1 MTTDWNAEQV
11 DLDGYLTRIGYDG
24 PLEPTAPTLRA
35 LHRAHAGSIPFENLD
50 IVLGRTISIDLPDIQ
65 DKLLRHP
72 RGGYCYEH
80 NLLFA
85 GVLERIGFEVT
96 GHAARIRMGSDK
108 LRPASHALL
117 QVHVDGTSWL
127 ADVGFGGEGLLE
139 PLPLRPGEVSQG
151 DWRFRL
157 VLDGDVWLLQS
168 LHPQG
173 WFDLH
178 TFTLDPQYAV
188 DFAMRN
194 HFTSTHPH
202 SPFVTGIVVQRTGS
216 AARHSLNRDTLVTSR
231 PNGTSETRTVE
242 PADLTGTLS
251 EIFGIHLSE
260 TDAAHLRTI
269 QSQASV
275 LAS

>member
-11 DLDGYLTRIGYDG
+11 DLDAYLARIGYGG
-24 PLEPTAPTLRA
+24 PLDPTAETLRG

-50 IVLGRTISIDLPDIQ
+50 IVLGRTISVDLPDIQ
-65 DKLLRHP
+65 DKLLRRP

-80 NLLFA
+80 NLLLA
-85 GVLERIGFEVT
+85 AVLERIGFEVT
-96 GHAARIRMGSDK
+96 GHAARIRMGSDR

-117 QVHVDGTSWL
+117 QVRVDGTPWL
-127 ADVGFGGEGLLE
+127 ADVGFGGEGLLD
-139 PLPLRPGEVSQG
+139 PLPLRPGEVGQG
-151 DWRFRL
+151 DWRYRL

-168 LHPQG
+168 MHPEG

-202 SPFVTGIVVQRTGS
+202 SPFVTGIVVQRTGA

-231 PNGTSETRTVE
+231 PDGISETRTVE
-242 PADLTGTLS
+242 PADLARTLA
-251 EIFGIHLSE
+251 EIFGIHLPES
-260 TDAAHLRTI
+260 DAAHLHAVHRE
-269 QSQASV
+269 SRV
-275 LAS
+275 LTG